1 MYSSF
6 SFSSVDVEETKG
18 ENADKMNKATNSK
31 GILDSLLL
39 SMSDNP
45 LTPRIYVIK
54 WVKKLILTSM
64 EHCSYIYDKYNP
76 KRSFLI
82 IFISMLVSCNSV
94 LFPYVSASSSD
105 FNMLQIISHDEDS
118 FTQGLEIKNG
128 RLFESTGLYGYSSL
142 REINISSGE
151 VIRQVSF
158 NDSIFAEGITIVENS
173 IVMLTWKENIAL
185 VFDIETFEIINN
197 YSYSGEGWGICND
210 GNVFA
215 MSNGSSEIVF
225 RDIENFNVLDFIVVT
240 EDGKKITNINEL
252 ECVGDSIYANIWG
265 ENRII
270 SINMSSGIVEMSFHM
285 DSLEFIQNNSNSVLN
300 GIAYSAPDDAFWIT
314 GKYWSNMYLTDFSI
328 NESTH
333 LEVIDE
339 KEEHN
344 LLDLPFKFLSIVV
357 LIVFAIFVLPGSWPP
372 ITFLFLRL
380 FMRQTEH
387 LGSSGNDEEGEE
399 IN

>member
-1 MYSSF
+1 
-6 SFSSVDVEETKG
+6 
-18 ENADKMNKATNSK
+18 
-31 GILDSLLL
+31 
-39 SMSDNP
+39 
-45 LTPRIYVIK
+45 
-54 WVKKLILTSM
+54 
-64 EHCSYIYDKYNP
+64 
-76 KRSFLI
+76 
-82 IFISMLVSCNSV
+82 MLVSCNSV

-333 LEVIDE
+333 LEVIDD

-357 LIVFAIFVLPGSWPP
+357 LIVFAIFVLPGSWPA

>member
-197 YSYSGEGWGICND
+197 YS
-210 GNVFA
+210 
-215 MSNGSSEIVF
+215 
-225 RDIENFNVLDFIVVT
+225 

-333 LEVIDE
+333 LEVIDD

-357 LIVFAIFVLPGSWPP
+357 LIVFAIFVLPGSWPA